1 MTGFKNAASL
11 LPLKLCGE
19 LLILPDKLK
28 ENAEEIRLRC
38 GSPITIDANG
48 TRTIC
53 ASEHIID
60 SEDLQTVLEKA
71 TGASVHS
78 VENSFSSGYISVKGG
93 IRLGLCGTAIM
104 KGDRLCGVRRLSSV
118 SIRIPHEISGC
129 ARKEAEALK
138 SLGFPSTLI
147 VSPPGYGKTTCM
159 RSLIKFASDSG
170 YRVSVADERGELAA
184 VRDGQ
189 AEFDLGM
196 NTDIMTAAPKAQ
208 AVSMLLRAMNPQIIA
223 MDEISAGEDIK
234 AATEAA
240 GCGVHLFATAHA
252 RDISD
257 MSSRPL
263 YRALL
268 REGVFE
274 YALIIEKCGD
284 LRSYR
289 LEALRA

>member
-1 MTGFKNAASL
+1 MSGFKNAASL
-11 LPLKLCGE
+11 LPLRLCGE
-19 LLILPDKLK
+19 LLILPDELK
-28 ENAEEIRLRC
+28 ENAEEIRLRS
-38 GSPITIDANG
+38 GRPITIDANDAQ
-48 TRTIC
+48 TIC
-53 ASEHIID
+53 APEHIID

-118 SIRIPHEISGC
+118 SIRIPHDIKNC
-129 ARKEAEALK
+129 AQEAAYELK
-138 SLGFPSTLI
+138 KLDFPSTLI

-159 RSLIKFASDSG
+159 RSLIRYASSSG
-170 YRVSVADERGELAA
+170 FRVSVADERGELAA
-184 VRDGQ
+184 VWDGQ

-223 MDEISAGEDIK
+223 MDEISAREDIK

-240 GCGVHLFATAHA
+240 GCGVHLLATAHA

-257 MSSRPL
+257 MRSRPL
-263 YRALL
+263 YRSLL
-268 REGVFE
+268 GEGIFK
-274 YALIIEKCGD
+274 YALIIEKNGD

-289 LEALRA
+289 LEELNG